1 MEKEMIKIDHLVKSF
16 GDHHVLKDITL
27 SFNRGEVVSII
38 GSSGSGKST
47 LLRSIN
53 LLEEPTS
60 GDIIIDG
67 KSVDVGKYLSDNP
80 DGLEKFKEVVKEYF
94 DEERQ
99 RLLASLENNYCNSKY
114 DYEEV
119 DD

>member
-1 MEKEMIKIDHLVKSF
+1 MPY
-16 GDHHVLKDITL
+16 LKGFDYAV
-27 SFNRGEVVSII
+27 ED
-38 GSSGSGKST
+38 
-47 LLRSIN
+47 SIN
-53 LLEEPTS
+53 NFFDTLDAYDFT
-60 GDIIIDG
+60 IDG

-80 DGLEKFKEVVKEYF
+80 DGLEKFKEVLKEYF

>member
-1 MEKEMIKIDHLVKSF
+1 MSRMRRKLCDTGITKEYVKGF
-16 GDHHVLKDITL
+16 DYAVKD
-27 SFNRGEVVSII
+27 
-38 GSSGSGKST
+38 
-47 LLRSIN
+47 SIN
-53 LLEEPTS
+53 NFFDTLDAYDFT
-60 GDIIIDG
+60 IDG

-80 DGLEKFKEVVKEYF
+80 DGLEKFKEVLKEYF

>member
-1 MEKEMIKIDHLVKSF
+1 MIRVSQKNNFFD
-16 GDHHVLKDITL
+16 TL
-27 SFNRGEVVSII
+27 DAYDF
-38 GSSGSGKST
+38 T
-47 LLRSIN
+47 
-53 LLEEPTS
+53 
-60 GDIIIDG
+60 IDG